1 MAFKMAGYSYPGKS
15 PKPQSS
21 IWGKIKKGI
30 KKQFTYDPE
39 ATYAGSKKSPADY
52 TRERKSDPRYLA
64 QLEKDRERY
73 DAGKTLS
80 EPRLAKKFKKEDE
93 DKKASATIDKYTKE
107 HLT

>member
-1 MAFKMAGYSYPGKS
+1 MAFKMAGYSYPGAS
-15 PKPQSS
+15 PKKQG
-21 IWGKIKKGI
+21 IWSKIKKGI

-39 ATYAGSKKSPADY
+39 ATYAGSKRSPADY
-52 TRERKSDPRYLA
+52 RRERKSDPRYLA